1 MRRNVGLFITKREVK
16 VSGFFA
22 YSWMETE
29 TRSSRLRPLT
39 HKNRTRLYYFE
50 REHYFH
56 LLSGQRAGKIA
67 PARSQSHCRIPFVS
81 SAHGAS
87 HLIMS
92 SKDWALNR
100 LKWRARV
107 WTRYSDSRTETK
119 TFRNYWKVILI
130 NEIVSRRIP
139 SRPSSLAHK
148 LVMFMLKVP
157 ITPKYFVCLN
167 LYTCS
172 KCTAP
177 F

>member
-1 MRRNVGLFITKREVK
+1 MCMIPIQTLKCLWISNEINNYSKRFTQMLCVLQMIMRRNVGLFITKREVK

-56 LLSGQRAGKIA
+56 LLSGQRADKIA

-100 LKWRARV
+100 RKWRAR
-107 WTRYSDSRTETK
+107 
-119 TFRNYWKVILI
+119 L
-130 NEIVSRRIP
+130 
-139 SRPSSLAHK
+139 
-148 LVMFMLKVP
+148 
-157 ITPKYFVCLN
+157 
-167 LYTCS
+167 
-172 KCTAP
+172 
-177 F
+177 